1 MVDFWCG
8 HVGRN
13 PETRMKDIEMP
24 ESSQEQ
30 SGMSE
35 RNHKLLSYGLLIG
48 AFIVLIA
55 IGIATS

>member
-1 MVDFWCG
+1 
-8 HVGRN
+8 
-13 PETRMKDIEMP
+13 MP